1 MLQTLITSKT
11 RMNLLLKFFLNSNTT
26 SWLRDMEAEFGE
38 STNAIRQ
45 ELLRFENAGMLT
57 SKTSGN
63 KRIYRA
69 NTQHPLFDE
78 IHRLLLKHTG
88 IDQVVDRIVNK
99 IGGLHSAYLTGA
111 FARGNDSP
119 VIDILLVGNGIDRAY
134 LARLVEKAENFIH
147 RKIRYV
153 ILSEEEK
160 QSYISNTPEA
170 FLLWESLGK

>member
-1 MLQTLITSKT
+1 LLQTLITSKT

-26 SWLRDMEAEFGE
+26 SWLRDMEADFGE

-57 SKTSGN
+57 SMTSGN

-119 VIDILLVGNGIDRAY
+119 VIDILLVGNGIDRSY

-160 QSYISNTPEA
+160 QTYISKTPEA
-170 FLLWESLGK
+170 FLLWESLEQ